1 MTHRIYQRFVHNFS
15 LHQIMAKINLPK
27 DWILVT
33 STTDPGRNYYFNTAT
48 NKSTWIFPND
58 NSDSQP
64 TQNTRKNSTRK
75 RKKNEEHDYRP
86 HTPEGDPEVNRRP
99 KLKAKRQLST
109 SEDSGKKK
117 PADTPQMKALR
128 EKMLQRQA
136 KTSAIK
142 KPRPLKSS
150 TVKASSSNDVDK
162 VDGVDKAKVEKTP
175 EKLRKNF
182 KFDDLEEEKTMT
194 PAMKQLK
201 SKMLARK
208 SLSAIADR
216 KKGKSSPKFQS
227 GHLSLASTSKS
238 ASEDT
243 VSSSTA
249 STSTAAAQS
258 EAKVQGLDSP
268 RTRVSRSLS
277 CSTTPRRKSGK
288 VAIESK
294 LKQMKTLEAPPGVSA
309 KRVLVSDDSAELVK
323 DDDSWTSP
331 VSNAKIPRIGKLKAK
346 ESPEEDAKDPPVVF
360 KNAEDRMKAFCSNL
374 ESQRSLSSSFNDSGS
389 STAKDSGEVFC
400 EEMDWEPSK
409 EEKIVSEIQNVRAQ
423 LVIEDDVHML
433 ELNNT
438 GLDLTDSGSESNGS
452 LRKLYIVVD
461 TNVFLSNMIAIEEAR
476 DAIFKFYNR
485 PIIVIPWTV
494 IRELDFIKD
503 DKSHSRPQS
512 LKFRARHAIQFINK
526 HFAAKHPRILGQTF
540 ADVFSNRQK
549 FETECPDDEI
559 LQTCLQ
565 IQSAGHHVVL
575 LSYDK
580 NLCNK
585 AMIHDV
591 ISLGKNDP
599 LEKVDYLKES
609 EIKKQFSLADS
620 LKDVEQEEKAE
631 LLLAEELFEDLKT
644 TLTSFMSVV
653 VAKEMKN
660 LYGETWERHTI
671 IQPPWTV
678 QTVLKCASKHW
689 IAAVSDSFERRAES
703 ILKDLTQI
711 VTGLQYSCQLK
722 DIETLIHQFHDLVG
736 CLKSVK
742 YPNILENVTEA
753 IEAVKQ
759 KFRDSL
765 KLIYRNKK
773 DNKQEEE
780 SKAALLAFGYFETVY
795 LFARDVCGTSA
806 SLMGMPFGLAF
817 KKLESLSIED
827 NIKQLRPEV
836 AGNLNRLMQ
845 ILSTALDDI
854 DHLHV
859 DHPSV
864 LALHQVLT
872 GFLPE
877 FLKSDHQLM
886 PQDVFLCLKYKQEV
900 LRNGLGQLQELSE
913 YFCRMATFKCL

>member
-1 MTHRIYQRFVHNFS
+1 
-15 LHQIMAKINLPK
+15 MAKVNLPK

-33 STTDPGRNYYFNTAT
+33 STTDSGRNYYFNTAT
-48 NKSTWIFPND
+48 NISTWVFPD
-58 NSDSQP
+58 DDSDSQP

-75 RKKNEEHDYRP
+75 RKKNEEHEYRP
-86 HTPEGDPEVNRRP
+86 HTPEGDPKVNRRP
-99 KLKAKRQLST
+99 KLVAKRQLST
-109 SEDSGKKK
+109 SEDPGKKK
-117 PADTPQMKALR
+117 ATKQNADTPQMKALR

-142 KPRPLKSS
+142 KPRPLKSL
-150 TVKASSSNDVDK
+150 TLKASPSKDVDK
-162 VDGVDKAKVEKTP
+162 VDRVDKAKVEKTP
-175 EKLRKNF
+175 EKTPEKPRKNF
-182 KFDDLEEEKTMT
+182 KFDDEEEKSKDEEKLMT
-194 PAMKQLK
+194 PAMKQMK
-201 SKMLARK
+201 QKMLARK
-208 SLSAIADR
+208 SLSAVADR
-216 KKGKSSPKFQS
+216 KKGKSSPKSQS
-227 GHLSLASTSKS
+227 ARLSLARTSKS
-238 ASEDT
+238 TSDDT

-249 STSTAAAQS
+249 STSTSTSTSAAQT
-258 EAKVQGLDSP
+258 EVQGLGSP
-268 RTRVSRSLS
+268 RTRASRSLS
-277 CSTTPRRKSGK
+277 CSTTPRRKSVK

-309 KRVLVSDDSAELVK
+309 KRILIPDAEKVE
-323 DDDSWTSP
+323 DDDP
-331 VSNAKIPRIGKLKAK
+331 RGNVSNAKIPRIGKLKAA
-346 ESPEEDAKDPPVVF
+346 ESPEVDAKDPPVVF

-374 ESQRSLSSSFNDSGS
+374 KRQRSLSSSFNDSGCS
-389 STAKDSGEVFC
+389 AAKDSEEVFC
-400 EEMDWEPSK
+400 EEMDWEPSE

-423 LVIEDDVHML
+423 LVIEDDVQMQ

-438 GLDLTDSGSESNGS
+438 GLDLTDGGSGSNGS
-452 LRKLYIVVD
+452 LRKFYIVVD
-461 TNVFLSNMIAIEEAR
+461 TNVFLSNMKAVEEAR

-503 DKSHSRPQS
+503 DKSHSRPQN
-512 LKFRARHAIQFINK
+512 LKYRARHAIQFINK

-540 ADVFSNRQK
+540 ADVLSNRQK

-609 EIKKQFSLADS
+609 EIKKRFNLADS
-620 LKDVEQEEKAE
+620 LKDVEQEETKAE

-671 IQPPWTV
+671 IRPPWTV
-678 QTVLKCASKHW
+678 LTVLKCANKHW

-703 ILKDLTQI
+703 ILKDLVQI

-722 DIETLIHQFHDLVG
+722 DVETMIQRFNDLVG
-736 CLKSVK
+736 CLKAVK

-753 IEAVKQ
+753 IEGLKQ

-765 KLIYRNKK
+765 KLIYRNKG

-780 SKAALLAFGYFETVY
+780 SKAVLAFGYFETVY

-827 NIKQLRPEV
+827 DIKQLRPEV

-854 DHLHV
+854 DQLHV

-877 FLKSDHQLM
+877 LLKSDHQLM

-900 LRNGLGQLQELSE
+900 LKNGLGQLQELSG